1 MKFFLKLMPIF
12 REGFKDTLSGKL
24 CDVVF
29 SKFQKFQLFGDTFF
43 FFLNVRFVQPFGY
56 GQPNR
61 HITCVLKFEK
71 GKQFLSPSKT

>member
-1 MKFFLKLMPIF
+1 MENFVTSIF
-12 REGFKDTLSGKL
+12 KISEISAVWRYL
-24 CDVVF
+24 
-29 SKFQKFQLFGDTFF
+29 F